1 MLELTKAAVTREE
14 NRYVVPARLERFF
27 SLCGGSGLLRGGF
40 SLRKKPLGGI
50 GFALQQLENRC
61 NGRKVKRMA
70 PSATKVPKSSKRQ
83 STKAEHGT
91 SVGIAFQRIRELV
104 VHGRLAPGTWIVEG
118 DLCEHLNMSRT
129 PVRGALYLLQ
139 REGYVIEHRNGS
151 KSRMIVAPLT
161 REDANELYPIIGRIE
176 GLAGRRA
183 AQLPQHERDELAA
196 RLRLVNNNLAQIAQ
210 EHSTNGL
217 GIFDLDHEFHR
228 LVVSAGSGPRLSTL
242 HQAIEPQTERY
253 WRLYAS
259 SIIGELHLS
268 VAEHEEIITALVEGN
283 PDRLERALTTNWEN
297 GCRRL
302 AKVIDMYGER
312 GSW

>member
-1 MLELTKAAVTREE
+1 MASSTRKAIK
-14 NRYVVPARLERFF
+14 
-27 SLCGGSGLLRGGF
+27 GL
-40 SLRKKPLGGI
+40 KN
-50 GFALQQLENRC
+50 A
-61 NGRKVKRMA
+61 
-70 PSATKVPKSSKRQ
+70 

-118 DLCEHLNMSRT
+118 DLCEHLSMSRT
-129 PVRGALYLLQ
+129 PVRGALYLLE
-139 REGYVIEHRNGS
+139 REGYVIEHRSGS

-161 REDANELYPIIGRIE
+161 KEDARELYPIIGRIE

-183 AQLPQHERDELAA
+183 AALPEPERVELAGK
-196 RLRLVNNNLAQIAQ
+196 LKLVNEKLRQIAL
-210 EHSTNGL
+210 ERTYHGHD
-217 GIFDLDHEFHR
+217 IFDLDHEFHR
-228 LVVSAGSGPRLSTL
+228 LVVSAGSGPRLNTL

-268 VAEHEEIITALVEGN
+268 VTEHDEIIAALAEGN
-283 PDRLERALTTNWEN
+283 PVRLERVLSVNWEN

-302 AKVIDMYGER
+302 AKVIDIYGER